1 MTSKDDKQKL
11 FSSSPA
17 PIFRQSLGVSLFL
30 KVVLLIAIVGLVVSI
45 LGSLRCDFLGR
56 RQLEPGRSSTSLY
69 RGQLD
74 NIFRYNYDNQV
85 GESKTQSNIIVGY
98 TWLGIFTYQS
108 EDSVEEDTVTYPQC
122 MQHTYT
128 FGNAPY
134 KTLVAA
140 QACSIMAPFFCIV
153 SLVLLFVSLEGFC
166 WHQYS
171 RMLSTTG
178 CALLTVAFL
187 VQEVPL
193 VLFLDPQLCGNNV
206 HQGYP
211 CVFGPGAW
219 FIVASGLCF
228 FSAVSLLLLYFWV
241 DNRYDGQL
249 MPTSRLT
256 QGGNC
261 KLGTTEFGTDSIT
274 DVGSDEETVRPGKTS
289 LISDRIVP
297 KENLILM
304 HMQRNLVQ
312 KSSMSQ
318 SLSISEETGKKDW
331 EGQLESLTSTCRT
344 DHSLVLDYACDP
356 FSQRILE
363 QRDNN
368 GECNNSGEQ

>member
-1 MTSKDDKQKL
+1 MTSKDKQKL
-11 FSSSPA
+11 FSSPA
-17 PIFRQSLGVSLFL
+17 PRIFRQSFWVSLFL
-30 KVVLLIAIVGLVVSI
+30 KVVLLLAIVGLVVSI

-56 RQLEPGRSSTSLY
+56 RQLEPGSSTSLY
-69 RGQLD
+69 RGGQRD

-85 GESKTQSNIIVGY
+85 GESKAQSNIIVGY

-122 MQHTYT
+122 IQHTHT

-134 KTLVAA
+134 KTLVVA
-140 QACSIMAPFFCIV
+140 QACSVMAPFFCIV
-153 SLVLLFVSLEGFC
+153 SLVLLFVSLEGVC

-178 CALLTVAFL
+178 GVLLTVAFL

-193 VLFLDPQLCGNNV
+193 VMFLDPQLCGNNV

-219 FIVASGLCF
+219 FIVASGFCF
-228 FSAVSLLLLYFWV
+228 FSAVCLLLLYFWV
-241 DNRYDGQL
+241 ENRYDGQL
-249 MPTSRLT
+249 MPTSSLT
-256 QGGNC
+256 QGGNS
-261 KLGTTEFGTDSIT
+261 KIDTTAFGTDSIT
-274 DVGSDEETVRPGKTS
+274 DIGSDEEMVRPRKTTPVS
-289 LISDRIVP
+289 NRIVP

-312 KSSMSQ
+312 KSSMMSQ
-318 SLSISEETGKKDW
+318 SLSILEETGKKDW

-356 FSQRILE
+356 FSQRIF
-363 QRDNN
+363 
-368 GECNNSGEQ
+368 